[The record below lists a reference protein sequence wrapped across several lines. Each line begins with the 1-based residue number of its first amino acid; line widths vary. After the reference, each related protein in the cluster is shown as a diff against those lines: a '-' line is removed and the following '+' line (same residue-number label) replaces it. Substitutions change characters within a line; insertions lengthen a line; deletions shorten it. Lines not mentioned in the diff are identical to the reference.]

1 MIGEHLGVDL
11 SFRESLIRDGVQRT
25 NEEILEAVLNY
36 WIETHCSEVSWY
48 KLIQVLTELGFSNT
62 ALDVRRFLQID
73 TGIMKYNLLVY
84 HICLNKSHSYRID
97 FFNLRRTTSSD
108 FGGCNSW
115 SKYMLTSELQQPF
128 ITCSTAIILFGPNLG
143 FN

>member
-1 MIGEHLGVDL
+1 MIGEYLGVDL

-36 WIETHCSEVSWY
+36 WIETQCSEVSWD

-62 ALDVRRFLQID
+62 AQDVRRFLQID

-84 HICLNKSHSYRID
+84 HICLNKSHSYI
-97 FFNLRRTTSSD
+97 
-108 FGGCNSW
+108 
-115 SKYMLTSELQQPF
+115 E
-128 ITCSTAIILFGPNLG
+128 
-143 FN
+143 